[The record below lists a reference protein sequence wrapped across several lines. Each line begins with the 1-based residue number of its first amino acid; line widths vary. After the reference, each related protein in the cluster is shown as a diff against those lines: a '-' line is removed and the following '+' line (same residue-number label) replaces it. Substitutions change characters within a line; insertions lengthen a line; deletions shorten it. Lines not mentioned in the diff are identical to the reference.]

1 MADEDDV
8 VSTTSDVEP
17 DTTSQRYGRANNT
30 YNTYTT
36 KSNRRRKEMATET
49 HHSIDQQMEAFL
61 KSGKKIQ
68 KISHGVSGL
77 PEIQPGGR
85 RHIHIGSKYRTA

>member
-1 MADEDDV
+1 MADEDDDV
-8 VSTTSDVEP
+8 LTTSDVEP

-30 YNTYTT
+30 YTT

-49 HHSIDQQMEAFL
+49 HCSIDQQIEAFL

-77 PEIQPGGR
+77 PEMQSGER
-85 RHIHIGSKYRTA
+85 RHIHIGNKYRTA

>member
-1 MADEDDV
+1 MVDEDDDV
-8 VSTTSDVEP
+8 LTTSDVEP

-30 YNTYTT
+30 YTM
-36 KSNRRRKEMATET
+36 KSNRPRKEIATET
-49 HHSIDQQMEAFL
+49 HHSIDQQIEVFL

-77 PEIQPGGR
+77 PELQAGER